1 MNEPLDQ
8 LSQPARPQWSFG
20 KIVLG
25 NLAIM
30 LAYIVLGGVFF
41 VNGTSGFHLTLI
53 IIQVV
58 LNVFAGLGAIFS
70 SGYRKTGMAFLVSG
84 LLVAMIGPGM
94 CGYRP
99 EIFRRQEERPEKPI

>member
-8 LSQPARPQWSFG
+8 FPQTARHSWSFG

-25 NLAIM
+25 NLCIM

-41 VNGTSGFHLTLI
+41 KSGAIALHLILI
-53 IIQVV
+53 VVQVA
-58 LNVFAGLGAIFS
+58 LNILAGLGALFS
-70 SGYRKTGMAFLVSG
+70 TRFRKTGLAFLLSG
-84 LLVAMIGPGM
+84 LLVAVIGPGM

-99 EIFRRQEERPEKPI
+99 DILRQEESRPEKPI